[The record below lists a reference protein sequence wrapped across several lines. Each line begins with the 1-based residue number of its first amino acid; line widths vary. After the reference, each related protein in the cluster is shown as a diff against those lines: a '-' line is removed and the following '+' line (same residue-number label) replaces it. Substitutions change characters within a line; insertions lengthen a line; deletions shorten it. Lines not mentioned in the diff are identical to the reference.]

1 MDETYK
7 DAGVPPTQPPVETV
21 DQTRARLAAQ
31 AAAVQPGAQAPT
43 APQQPQNPAVQYPP
57 PYGQA
62 AAPMAAA
69 PLQPL
74 NPAVQYPPN
83 AQTAYQP
90 APVGVDSNEKRKWS
104 GMAIAAF
111 VIGLIVLGFTLFS
124 GYVVIALLPI
134 LLGVRAIIDVRSA
147 KKRGMVLAI
156 LGIVFAAISGILYV
170 ISLAG

>member
-21 DQTRARLAAQ
+21 EQTRARLAAQ
-31 AAAVQPGAQAPT
+31 AAAVQPGAQAPA
-43 APQQPQNPAVQYPP
+43 APQQVLNPAVQYPP

-62 AAPMAAA
+62 AAPMSSA
-69 PLQPL
+69 PQQPL
-74 NPAVQYPPN
+74 DPAVQYPPN
-83 AQTAYQP
+83 AQTAYPP
-90 APVGVDSNEKRKWS
+90 APVGVDSSGKRKWS
-104 GMAIAAF
+104 VMAIASFA
-111 VIGLIVLGFTLFS
+111 IGLVVLGLTLFS

-134 LLGVRAIIDVRSA
+134 LLGVRAIIDVRST

-170 ISLAG
+170 INLAA